1 MSLKNRIASLL
12 LLITIIFTL
21 SFPALTFASTSPT
34 ITRLA
39 GTDRYVT
46 ATAIAKQGWTQS
58 DYAVLAYGENF
69 PDALS
74 AVVLAKKY
82 NAPILLTS
90 GSSLPDV
97 TKQTL
102 TTLQVK
108 NVFIIGGTGVIPTSI
123 DSELQSMGITP
134 IRIAGQDRYET
145 SVKIAQQ
152 ITSPSELIVTTG
164 EDYPDALSIA
174 PIAGMKQIPIILVP
188 AGYLPDSVKNYI
200 STLNINKTYVL
211 GDSSIIEDSVCNQFP
226 NPERIVGSD
235 KYERNIAIN
244 KEFDSNFNAGS
255 VCIASG
261 EGFADAL
268 TGAAYAS
275 KISEPIILVNSVTA
289 TDTKNYYQ
297 QLFPNENNIYVFGGT
312 GVVSDNLMQELVS
325 EGSNNNS
332 TGTYT
337 PSQIANVLNP
347 SIVNIETFDQD
358 GNENGV
364 ASGFI
369 CDANG
374 KIGTNYHV
382 IQGAYSAKVTLS
394 NGQVYDVE
402 NVLGYDSNNDIAE
415 LKINAT
421 GLSPVILGDSDNV
434 STGDKV
440 FAIGNPL
447 GLNDTISDGLIST
460 KNRQINGMN
469 YIQISVPISPG
480 SSGGVLVNE
489 QAQVIGITSAGMRSG
504 ENLNFA
510 IPINTYK
517 TILASNQNLTLKDLN
532 ANKMTD
538 SDFVN
543 YLNSKYGTITDNGTS
558 IRIKWK
564 SKSTVNTDYDVIDVG
579 VINPDDYDQWKSCI
593 GSNSN
598 NLYDIFYKISKDIA
612 NNYPSKLWGGGIFYE
627 NVFNSI
633 PMDFPTEDIKLNV
646 ITNNWYVVHRI
657 AYFYGDGAFINKV
670 VLGK

>member
-1 MSLKNRIASLL
+1 MPMKKGLIFIL
-12 LLITIIFTL
+12 LLITIMLTL
-21 SFPALTFASTSPT
+21 SFPALTFASSSPT

-39 GTDRYVT
+39 GTDRYAT
-46 ATAIAKQGWTQS
+46 AVAIAKQGWIQL
-58 DYAVLAYGENF
+58 DYVVLAYGENF

-102 TTLQVK
+102 TDLQVK
-108 NVFIIGGTGVIPTSI
+108 NVFIIGGIGVIPLSI
-123 DSELQSMGITP
+123 ESELQSMGITP
-134 IRIAGQDRYET
+134 TRIAGKDRYDT
-145 SVKIAQQ
+145 AIKIAQQ
-152 ITSPSELIVTTG
+152 ISSPSELVVTTG

-174 PIAGMKQIPIILVP
+174 PVAGMKQIPIILVP
-188 AGYLPDSVKNYI
+188 KDNLPDSVKNYI
-200 STLNINKTYVL
+200 STLNIDKTYVI
-211 GDSSIIEDSVCNQFP
+211 GDSSIIEDSVYNQFP
-226 NPERIVGSD
+226 NPERIVGAD

-244 KEFDSNFNAGS
+244 KEFGSTYNSGS
-255 VCIASG
+255 VCIATG

-275 KISEPIILVNSVTA
+275 KISEPIILVNSA
-289 TDTKNYYQ
+289 LPTDTKNYYQ
-297 QLFPNENNIYVFGGT
+297 QLFPNENNIYIFGGT
-312 GVVSDNLMQELVS
+312 GVVSDNIMQGLDS
-325 EGSNNNS
+325 ADSNNNS

-337 PSQIANVLNP
+337 PSQIANLLKP
-347 SIVNIETFDQD
+347 SIVYIETFDQN
-358 GNENGV
+358 GNEKGV
-364 ASGFI
+364 ASGFV

-374 KIGTNYHV
+374 KIGTNLHV

-402 NVLGYDSNNDIAE
+402 NVSGYDSNNDIAE

-421 GLSPVILGDSDNV
+421 GLSPVIFGDSDSI

-440 FAIGNPL
+440 YAIGNPL
-447 GLNDTISDGLIST
+447 GLDDTISDGLIST
-460 KNRQINGMN
+460 KNRQIYGIN

-489 QAQVIGITSAGMRSG
+489 QAQVIGITAARMVSG

-510 IPINTYK
+510 IPINIYK

-532 ANKMTD
+532 ADKMSD

-543 YLNSKYGTITDNGTS
+543 YLNNTYGTITDNGTS

-564 SKSTVNTDYDVIDVG
+564 SESNVDTDFDVIDVG
-579 VINPDDYDQWKSCI
+579 VINPDDYDKWKSCI
-593 GSNSN
+593 DSNSN
-598 NLYDIFYKISKDIA
+598 NLNDIFYKITKEIG

-627 NVFNSI
+627 NVYKSI
-633 PMDFPTEDIKLNV
+633 PLDFPASEMKLDV
-646 ITNNWYVVHRI
+646 TTGNWYVVHQI
-657 AYFYGDGAFINKV
+657 ANFYGDGASIYKIA
-670 VLGK
+670 LGK